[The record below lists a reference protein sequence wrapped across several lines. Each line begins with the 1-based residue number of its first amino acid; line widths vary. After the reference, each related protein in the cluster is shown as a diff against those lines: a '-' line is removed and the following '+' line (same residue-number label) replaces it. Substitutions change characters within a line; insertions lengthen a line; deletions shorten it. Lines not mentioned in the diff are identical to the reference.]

1 MDTHQGSCLCGE
13 ITFEVTGQP
22 IRQGNCHCTACKKA
36 TGAAYATIVFFKED
50 QISQLSGETK
60 SYEYISDKG
69 NTKRKMFCQK
79 CGSIVFGNNT
89 GRPGIRSVYAG
100 TFDDASFVKPTFN
113 VYTSRA
119 FPFVPIDEKLDSYSE
134 GN

>member
-22 IRQGNCHCTACKKA
+22 VRQGNCHCSTCKKA

-60 SYEYISDKG
+60 CYEYMSDKS
-69 NTKRKMFCQK
+69 NTNCLWQK
-79 CGSIVFGNNT
+79 FWSARNKV
-89 GRPGIRSVYAG
+89 GICW
-100 TFDDASFVKPTFN
+100 N
-113 VYTSRA
+113 V
-119 FPFVPIDEKLDSYSE
+119 
-134 GN
+134 

>member
-22 IRQGNCHCTACKKA
+22 VRQGNCHCSTCKKA

-60 SYEYISDKG
+60 SYE
-69 NTKRKMFCQK
+69 
-79 CGSIVFGNNT
+79 SICRIKVIPRERCFAKHVVLLSLAKILVGQ
-89 GRPGIRSVYAG
+89 
-100 TFDDASFVKPTFN
+100 
-113 VYTSRA
+113 
-119 FPFVPIDEKLDSYSE
+119 E
-134 GN
+134 